1 MLENIVGYCDTF
13 VNCVKIE
20 REAMVWMERGANE
33 AKLTLWKT
41 CTKREFDFIMIV
53 KKDVFC
59 RRHPCQMENQHL
71 IVPQWEF

>member
-20 REAMVWMERGANE
+20 REAMVWMERGADE

-41 CTKREFDFIMIV
+41 CTKREFDFII
-53 KKDVFC
+53 
-59 RRHPCQMENQHL
+59 L
-71 IVPQWEF
+71 

>member
-1 MLENIVGYCDTF
+1 
-13 VNCVKIE
+13 
-20 REAMVWMERGANE
+20 MVWMERGADE
-33 AKLTLWKT
+33 AKLTFMENIYKT
-41 CTKREFDFIMIV
+41 GIRFYNIV

>member
-13 VNCVKIE
+13 VNCVRIG
-20 REAMVWMERGANE
+20 REAMVWMERGADE
-33 AKLTLWKT
+33 AKLTFMENIYKT
-41 CTKREFDFIMIV
+41 GIRFYNIV